1 MSLYDFYLKKYAH
14 PQQLNAVE
22 AREDLNFIIVI
33 PAIDEKHIIETLQS
47 LQSAESPKSSIEI
60 IVVVNSSDHS
70 PSDLVERNK
79 AYYEQLVKY
88 ADLHNSERWIIRP
101 ILIENLQ
108 KKHAGAGWARKI
120 GMDEAVR
127 IFNTIDKNGFIINLD
142 ADTLVEKNYLT
153 EIENYFSKYPK
164 RFAANIYYE
173 HPISGNSFNPKVYQ
187 LIYEYELHLRYNV
200 QMLKFAGFPYAFHTL
215 GSAFCVSADA
225 YTKVNGMNRRTAGED
240 FYFLH
245 KLTQLGDLG
254 GINSTCVYPSPRPSF
269 RVPFGTGALIKQ
281 SLEKNMSHVETYAPE
296 IYIHLKEFW
305 SMLPEIYQKM
315 DCVNL
320 EINSV
325 LGYFLKRNNFENS
338 IREIKS
344 NTSDYANF
352 RKRFFQWFNGF
363 KVVKYQNYAT
373 KFFPKKGILELSRFL
388 VKNEEDSLSFYRKK
402 DKNNGINL

>member
-14 PQQLNAVE
+14 PQQLNTVE
-22 AREDLNFIIVI
+22 ARDDLSFIIVI
-33 PAIDEKHIIETLQS
+33 PAIDEEHIIETLQS
-47 LQSAESPKSSIEI
+47 LQSAERPKSSLEI

-70 PSDLVERNK
+70 PSDLVARNK

-88 ADLHNSERWIIRP
+88 ANLNNSERWIIRP
-101 ILIENLQ
+101 ILIENLK

-127 IFNTIDKNGFIINLD
+127 RFNTIDKNGFIINLD
-142 ADTLVEKNYLT
+142 ADTLVEENYLT

-173 HPISGNSFNPKVYQ
+173 HPISGNSFDPKIYQ

-245 KLTQLGDLG
+245 KL
-254 GINSTCVYPSPRPSF
+254 
-269 RVPFGTGALIKQ
+269 
-281 SLEKNMSHVETYAPE
+281 
-296 IYIHLKEFW
+296 
-305 SMLPEIYQKM
+305 
-315 DCVNL
+315 
-320 EINSV
+320 
-325 LGYFLKRNNFENS
+325 
-338 IREIKS
+338 
-344 NTSDYANF
+344 
-352 RKRFFQWFNGF
+352 
-363 KVVKYQNYAT
+363 
-373 KFFPKKGILELSRFL
+373 LS
-388 VKNEEDSLSFYRKK
+388 
-402 DKNNGINL
+402 

>member
-14 PQQLNAVE
+14 PKQLETVDV
-22 AREDLNFIIVI
+22 REDLNFIIVI

-47 LQSAESPKSSIEI
+47 LQNAESPKSSIEI
-60 IVVVNSSDHS
+60 IVVINSSDHS
-70 PSDLVERNK
+70 PSDLVDRNR
-79 AYYEQLVKY
+79 AYYEQVVKY
-88 ADLHNSERWIIRP
+88 AELNNSERWIIRP
-101 ILIENLQ
+101 ILIENLK

-127 IFNTIDKNGFIINLD
+127 RFNTIDKNGIIINLD
-142 ADTLVEKNYLT
+142 ADTLVEKNYLR
-153 EIENYFSKYPK
+153 EIEKYFSKYPK

-173 HPISGNSFNPKVYQ
+173 HPISGNSFDSKIYQ

-200 QMLKFAGFPYAFHTL
+200 QMLKFAGFPFAFHTL

-245 KLTQLGDLG
+245 KLTQLGSLG
-254 GINSTCVYPSPRPSF
+254 AINSTCVYPSPRPSY

-281 SLEKNMSHVETYAPE
+281 SLENNRSHVETYAPE
-296 IYIHLKEFW
+296 IYLHLKDFW
-305 SMLPEIYQKM
+305 SKLPEIYQKS
-315 DCVNL
+315 DGYNL
-320 EINSV
+320 AIHSI
-325 LGYFLKRNNFENS
+325 LSDFLKQNNFENS
-338 IREIKS
+338 IREIKA
-344 NTSDYANF
+344 NTSDYESF

-373 KFFPKKGILELSRFL
+373 KFFPKKGVLEFSSFL
-388 VKNEEDSLSFYRKK
+388 AKNEKDLLSFYRKK